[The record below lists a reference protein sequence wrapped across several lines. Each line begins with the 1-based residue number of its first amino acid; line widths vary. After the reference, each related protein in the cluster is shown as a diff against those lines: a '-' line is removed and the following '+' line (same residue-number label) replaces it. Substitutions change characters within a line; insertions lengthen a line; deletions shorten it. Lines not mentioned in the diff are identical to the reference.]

1 MYRIK
6 PRTARIME
14 LSRPTQ
20 YKMAVKCA
28 KASWKYKTIKVSMG
42 LYEKFIV
49 SDLLSG
55 GSKQFSLENDF
66 ILQAMALTI
75 DKYTGTSCNGIESLF
90 WRFARSSVR
99 NCFISLTAPARKSW
113 GTWNAVHTA
122 RNPVYIFAVP
132 FDDNSPW
139 SPKCD
144 LDGEKGT
151 TIDSRQFETPLENFI
166 AGRKV
171 RRVVLCSTGKWHT
184 LS

>member
-1 MYRIK
+1 
-6 PRTARIME
+6 
-14 LSRPTQ
+14 
-20 YKMAVKCA
+20 
-28 KASWKYKTIKVSMG
+28 MG

-49 SDLLSG
+49 SDLLSRDS
-55 GSKQFSLENDF
+55 SKQFSLENDF

-144 LDGEKGT
+144 LDGEKET
-151 TIDSRQFETPLENFI
+151 TIDPRQFETALENFI

-171 RRVVLCSTGKWHT
+171 RRVVFCSTGKWHT